1 MSCVEFRELLWDFS
15 SGALPGDEARR
26 VEEHV
31 SGCPSC
37 AGELE
42 FVGEMRSNLA
52 VSPGAEA
59 REGAHRALARARAR
73 IEEDERRA
81 AGAWAFS
88 GFPVFKPLVGAFAA
102 AAVLALAI
110 IAVWPGRTA
119 AVGLDAM
126 ISQHLVC
133 IIKGHHANY
142 ECDTEAE
149 FVEMA
154 LAEIGAAPVPFS
166 AVPGSFIKGDMCRI
180 DSTNAA
186 HALFDADGDI
196 VSYFQFK
203 DASGGLMKG
212 EAVKKIGAGA
222 WRYSSRG
229 HEMIIVKEDGG
240 VYSVYTSRM
249 AFPELL
255 GFVESARRPA
265 PRT

>member
-1 MSCVEFRELLWDFS
+1 MSCADFREQLWDFS

-26 VEEHV
+26 VGEHV
-31 SGCPSC
+31 SACSSC

-42 FVGEMRSNLA
+42 LVKEMRSSLA
-52 VSPGAEA
+52 GSPGAGA
-59 REGAHRALARARAR
+59 RDGAHRALARARAR
-73 IEEDERRA
+73 IEEEERRS

-88 GFPVFKPLVGAFAA
+88 SFPVFRPLVGAFAA

-133 IIKGHHANY
+133 IIKGHYANY
-142 ECDTEAE
+142 QCDTEAQ

-166 AVPGSFIKGDMCRI
+166 SVPGSFIKGDMCRI

-186 HALFDADGDI
+186 HALFDADGKI

-203 DASGGLMKG
+203 DPSGKLMNG
-212 EAVKKIGAGA
+212 EAVKKIGEDE

-229 HEMIIVKEDGG
+229 HEMIIVKEGGG

-255 GFVESARRPA
+255 SFVETARRPP